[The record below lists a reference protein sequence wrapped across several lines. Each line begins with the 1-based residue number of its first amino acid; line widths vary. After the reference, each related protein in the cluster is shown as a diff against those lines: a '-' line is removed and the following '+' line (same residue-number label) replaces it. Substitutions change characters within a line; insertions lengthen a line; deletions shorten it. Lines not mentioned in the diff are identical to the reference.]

1 MFLVYGWKYLKT
13 KKEFISASIKKNLIK
28 FTKEFAIYQKK
39 VCFRCCP
46 EDCFICNKFKHIYK
60 QYMYYF
66 DNERSIMLWKIYLKT
81 NEYDSELKHIIWS
94 FN

>member
-39 VCFRCCP
+39 FVSDVALKSVLFVT
-46 EDCFICNKFKHIYK
+46 NLNIYINSTCTTLTMK
-60 QYMYYF
+60 
-66 DNERSIMLWKIYLKT
+66 EA
-81 NEYDSELKHIIWS
+81 
-94 FN
+94 

>member
-39 VCFRCCP
+39 FVS
-46 EDCFICNKFKHIYK
+46 DVV
-60 QYMYYF
+60 
-66 DNERSIMLWKIYLKT
+66 LKT
-81 NEYDSELKHIIWS
+81 VLFVTNLNIYINSTCTTLTMKEA
-94 FN
+94 